1 MTTTATVVS
10 AAAKQHH
17 YQNDNQDQFHD
28 GSPLMV
34 WLYLPRTGSSN
45 GVFKVL
51 FPIGLHAARVR
62 CRI

>member
-1 MTTTATVVS
+1 
-10 AAAKQHH
+10 
-17 YQNDNQDQFHD
+17 
-28 GSPLMV
+28 LMV
-34 WLYLPRTGSSN
+34 WPYLPRTGSSN